1 VTARNPSSTSHN
13 KTSLLILPSLLLCL
27 VFFLF
32 PMAISAVA
40 GLWRIDFID
49 NVYVG
54 LANYRA
60 AFTNM
65 RFMGSLLNG
74 LVYAVLITAGQ
85 FGIGIPLGLLVGD
98 QVKKLRKR
106 IQTALYVP
114 GLAGGVIIAALW
126 IWVFHPFNGP
136 LAGIFNIWSNRW
148 TAIAAVSLILV
159 VSGCAGTALTISVL
173 AASVGNEVREAAMMD
188 GARAGQIRRKI
199 ILPGISKP
207 VLALIILSMIGATQI
222 WETIQTVSYARP
234 YMSSG
239 SPIWEMYD
247 TGFIQIKYGLAC
259 AKTTI
264 YLAVFAV
271 ISWIVKRVTK

>member
-1 VTARNPSSTSHN
+1 MM
-13 KTSLLILPSLLLCL
+13 L
-27 VFFLF
+27 
-32 PMAISAVA
+32 SAVA

-49 NVYVG
+49 NIYIG
-54 LANYRA
+54 LTNYKA
-60 AFTNM
+60 AITNP

-106 IQTALYVP
+106 IQAALYVP
-114 GLAGGVIIAALW
+114 GLASGVIIAALW

-136 LAGIFNIWSNRW
+136 LAGLVNVWANRW
-148 TAIAAVSLILV
+148 TAIMAISFILIIA
-159 VSGCAGTALTISVL
+159 GCTGTALTISVL
-173 AASVGNEVREAAMMD
+173 AASVGNEVREAAMID
-188 GARAGQIRRKI
+188 GARAGQIRRRI

-207 VLALIILSMIGATQI
+207 VIALIILSMIASTQI

-234 YMSSG
+234 YTSSG
-239 SPIWEMYD
+239 SPIWEIYD

-264 YLAVFAV
+264 YLAAFAA
-271 ISWIVKRVTK
+271 ISLVVRRVKK